1 MTTCP
6 ACGAHGLSTFYE
18 VERVPVHSC
27 RLMGTLDEAEAF
39 PTGALRLAVCSA
51 CGFVTNTAFDPSLQ
65 DYAIDYEET
74 QGFSPRFVEFT
85 RELAERWVDRYD
97 LRGKEVLEIGSGKG
111 EFLVL
116 LCELG
121 VGRGVG
127 MDPAFVPERVSSE
140 AGERIEFVRDLYSER
155 YGHLSGDAIVC
166 RHTLEHIHPVAGFM
180 RLIRRS
186 LEGRRDAVL
195 LFDLPDLLRVLR
207 EGAFWDVYY
216 EHTSYFSPGALA
228 RLFRREGF
236 RVLDLELAY
245 DGQYIVIEARAG
257 EGERLPLEEEP
268 AEVAQAAE
276 AFGEAVAA
284 QVERWR
290 GELRRVREAGGR
302 SVIWGGGS
310 KGVSFLTTTGAGA
323 DVDVAVDVNP
333 YKQGKFIAG
342 TGHRVVGPEY
352 LRDHPPEL
360 VIAMNPIYL
369 DEIGRTLSGLG
380 VEARLT
386 PV

>member
-6 ACGAHGLSTFYE
+6 ACGAHGLSVFYE
-18 VERVPVHSC
+18 VEQVPVHSC
-27 RLMGTLDEAEAF
+27 RLVDTREEADAF
-39 PTGALRLAVCSA
+39 PTGSLRLAVCA
-51 CGFVTNTAFDPSLQ
+51 VCGFVTNLAFDPSLQ
-65 DYAIDYEET
+65 DYGLAYEET
-74 QGFSPRFVEFT
+74 QGFSPRFNEFA
-85 RELAERWVDRYD
+85 RELAERWVERYE

-116 LCELG
+116 LYELG

-140 AGERIEFVRDLYSER
+140 AAERIEFVRDLYSER

-166 RHTLEHIHPVAGFM
+166 RHTLEHIQPVAGFM

-216 EHTSYFSPGALA
+216 EHASYFSPGALA

-236 RVLDLELAY
+236 RVLDLDLAY
-245 DGQYIVIEARAG
+245 DGQYIGIEARAG
-257 EGERLPLEEEP
+257 EGEPLALEEEP
-268 AEVAQAAE
+268 AVVAQAAE
-276 AFGEAVAA
+276 AFGETVAA

-290 GELRRVREAGGR
+290 VELARVREGGGR
-302 SVIWGGGS
+302 TVIWGGGS
-310 KGVSFLTTTGAGA
+310 KGVSFLTPTGAGD
-323 DVDVAVDVNP
+323 DVHGAVDVNP
-333 YKQGKFIAG
+333 YKHGKFIAG
-342 TGHRVVGPEY
+342 TGHQVVGPEY

-360 VIAMNPIYL
+360 VVAMNPVYL
-369 DEIGRTLSGLG
+369 DEIGRTLASLG
-380 VEARLT
+380 VHARLT